1 MKVIYTAVFLLPE
14 EQGRL
19 LAAFPAK
26 HPQVHGG
33 HVTLVFKP
41 SPAQLE
47 AITPHLGKEVEVEV
61 TGMAI
66 DDRGQAVTVE
76 IPSELKVTPESPKDT
91 RIHHVTLSCAEGVSP
106 VYSNEL
112 LKGAIVPPSVP
123 LRLKG
128 VVRHFER

>member
-1 MKVIYTAVFLLPE
+1 MKVIYTAIFLLPE
-14 EQGRL
+14 EQARL
-19 LAAFPAK
+19 LAVFPAR

-41 SPAQLE
+41 SPTQLE

-61 TGMAI
+61 TGLAV

-76 IPSELKVTPESPKDT
+76 IPGALKVAPESPKDT
-91 RIHHVTLSCAEGVSP
+91 RVHHVTLPCAEGGSP

-112 LKGAIVPPSVP
+112 LKGTIVPPTAP

-128 VVRHFER
+128 VVKHFER